1 MKSSCIRHR
10 VRQLGSI
17 LLISL
22 LFFHGWANAGPE
34 ETAQNEIVALGY
46 DAESRSLLKAY
57 PQALYRSENGDRDWV
72 SVPLPPSLQQGR
84 IAAVAT
90 PAGGKS
96 VIYLAGL
103 GLGVFR
109 SEDSGKTWIARN
121 TGLPGSEVTAF
132 TAHATQTDTLYAFL
146 PEHGIFRSKD
156 AGESWQ
162 LMDRGPPER
171 LRNFIHSDM
180 PGSMQT
186 GWLFAATGRGVSR
199 SMDCFCLWS
208 DAGGLTEEINAV
220 TYDPRQ
226 PQQIYAA
233 TGEGPLQSIN
243 GGEDWERI
251 PLPGDGITALLFT
264 PSGELYAGTDKGKL
278 FRRIDQSN
286 HWEPID

>member
-1 MKSSCIRHR
+1 MKSLFFGYRLR
-10 VRQLGSI
+10 RLGSA

-22 LFFHGWANAGPE
+22 LFFQVWANATPE
-34 ETAQNEIVALGY
+34 ETAQSEIVALGY
-46 DAESRSLLKAY
+46 DAGSGSLLKVH
-57 PQALYRSENGDRDWV
+57 PQALYRSENGGRDWV
-72 SVPLPPSLQQGR
+72 SVPLPPSVQQGR

-90 PAGGKS
+90 PADGTG
-96 VIYLAGL
+96 VIYLAGP
-103 GLGVFR
+103 GLGVLR
-109 SEDSGKTWIARN
+109 SEDGDKTWTARN
-121 TGLPGSEVTAF
+121 EGLPGSEVTVF
-132 TAHATQTDTLYAFL
+132 TTHATQTHTLYAFL

-171 LRNFIHSDM
+171 LRDFIHSDM

-186 GWLFAATGRGVSR
+186 GWLFAATGHGVSR

-208 DAGGLTEEINAV
+208 DAGGLIEEIDAV

-233 TGEGPLQSIN
+233 TGEGLLWSTN

-251 PLPGDGITALLFT
+251 LSPGEGITALVFT

-278 FRRIDQSN
+278 FRRIDQAN
-286 HWEPID
+286 GWEPVD